1 MSIYPVYFYINTA
14 LRSIV
19 SSAAGSAAVS
29 SVTLRRGD
37 QLPIYVE
44 LNDGTSSNLSSSLAS
59 EGSLNLTCKF
69 NNDWD
74 GYTVLAVTSFSAVT
88 FSRPTGFPSTGTY
101 YSGSVN
107 LSGTTLSNLFVPKNL
122 AQVTLQ
128 SEFRWISATAGVTYK
143 QSTRPFKIIVQNEVT
158 Q

>member
-29 SVTLRRGD
+29 SITLRRGD

-44 LNDGTSSNLSSSLAS
+44 LNDGTSSSLSSSIAS

-74 GYTVLAVTSFSAVT
+74 GYTVFSVTSFSVVT
-88 FSRPTGFPSTGTY
+88 FARPTGNATGTY
-101 YSGSVN
+101 YSGSIN

>member
-19 SSAAGSAAVS
+19 SSAAGSATVS

-44 LNDGTSSNLSSSLAS
+44 LNDGTSSSLSSSLAS

-74 GYTVLAVTSFSAVT
+74 GYTVLSVTSFSAVT
-88 FSRPTGFPSTGTY
+88 FARPANATGTY
-101 YSGSVN
+101 YSGSIN

-128 SEFRWISATAGVTYK
+128 SEFRWISATAGVTYR